1 MMMCSHRQQG
11 SGGYASGRLHLAW
24 LMLHS
29 KRGMDNNN
37 DNEQQFSCR
46 PPFDHLASCATYY
59 CNTKEDDHDVTDD
72 DDSD

>member
-1 MMMCSHRQQG
+1 
-11 SGGYASGRLHLAW
+11 
-24 LMLHS
+24 
-29 KRGMDNNN
+29 MDNDN